1 MRKICFLLAAL
12 LAACGDDERQIDVS
26 ALQPTI
32 TQQEAN
38 ARYRVKAG
46 RELMIAPSYT
56 NAEEARF
63 VWTCDG
69 EVVCREAAY
78 AFRRE
83 TPGLY
88 YLSLR
93 VENDYGAAED
103 ELRVRVDALEAP
115 CITLVEPAGGFVVA
129 ADAELTLAPVVEH
142 GGTARFRW
150 TVDGRTV
157 GEEAEYTFRQHEC
170 GSYEVTFSA
179 SNDDGEDSV
188 SFTVEVLSP
197 ERMPFSWEFP
207 QTVYNVALGRT
218 IRLKG
223 WNPVNAF
230 DAEYTWE
237 VDGTERQR
245 GPQLEYRFE
254 AAAEGTHA
262 VTVTMRNSYA
272 TRSQT
277 LSVNVCPAEGTYY
290 RPAGAASRAATVRVF
305 EYLPAPGLWV
315 SGYMY
320 GPLFTATTMA
330 EACAHAQSRFDINY
344 MISLG
349 AWGGYVVAGFDHSVD
364 NSGGGVDLAIRGNPY
379 DYQSEPGIVW
389 VAQDENG
396 DGEPNDTW
404 YELAGSEYDSPETI
418 RDYSVTYYQPTRA
431 NAAVVWRDNRGGG
444 GTVDHNAYWNP
455 SQSYYQPWLPE
466 GQCTFYGTRLLD
478 RSHVDAGGQT
488 VVPPYDW
495 GYADNA
501 GKSDYDGQFCLFR
514 LSNARTFDGRPADLK
529 YIDFVKIQTGQMGKT
544 ALLGETSTEV
554 HHIVDYHLIDRETE

>member
-1 MRKICFLLAAL
+1 MRKCIFLLAAL
-12 LAACGDDERQIDVS
+12 LAACGGDERQTDVS
-26 ALQPTI
+26 ALLPAI

-46 RELMIAPSYT
+46 RELVIAPSYT
-56 NAEEARF
+56 NAEGARF
-63 VWTCDG
+63 TWTCDG
-69 EVVCREAAY
+69 ETVCREAAY
-78 AFRRE
+78 TFRRDV
-83 TPGLY
+83 PGLY

-93 VENDYGAAED
+93 VENDHGAAED

-115 CITLVEPAGGFVVA
+115 CITLVEPVGGFVVA
-129 ADAELTLAPVVEH
+129 ADAELRLAPVVEN

-157 GEEAEYTFRQHEC
+157 CEEAEYTFRQREC
-170 GSYEVTFSA
+170 GRYELTFGA
-179 SNDDGEDSV
+179 VNDDGEDSIA
-188 SFTVEVLSP
+188 FGVEVLAP
-197 ERMPFSWEFP
+197 ERMPFAWEFP

-218 IRLKG
+218 IRLKA

-245 GPQLEYRFE
+245 GPQPEYRFE
-254 AAAEGTHA
+254 ATAEGPHT
-262 VTVTMRNSYA
+262 VTVTMRNSYTTHA
-272 TRSQT
+272 QA
-277 LSVNVCPAEGTYY
+277 LQVNVCPAEGAYY

-330 EACAHAQSRFDINY
+330 EACEYAQSRFDINY

-396 DGEPNDTW
+396 DGLPNDTW
-404 YELAGSEYDSPETI
+404 YELAGSEYDSPATL
-418 RDYSVTYYQPTRA
+418 RDYSVTYYQPTRPQ
-431 NAAVVWRDNRGGG
+431 AAVVWRDNRGNG

-455 SQSYYQPWLPE
+455 SQSYYQPWLPQ
-466 GQCTFYGTRLLD
+466 GQCTFYGTRLVD
-478 RSHVDAGGQT
+478 RSRVEASGQT
-488 VVPPYDW
+488 VVPPFDW